1 MLSDERGLWSDITG
15 DVDYSP
21 KEELPAPK
29 GYHWIEDNW
38 TLDTTGPWMD
48 DTLGL
53 GKSFLYTTNFLL
65 LTYNW

>member
-15 DVDYSP
+15 DVEFAP

-29 GYHWIEDNW
+29 AYHWIEDNW
-38 TLDTTGPWMD
+38 SLDTTGPWMD

-53 GKSFLYTTNFLL
+53 GKF
-65 LTYNW
+65 

>member
-15 DVDYSP
+15 DIDYAP

-29 GYHWIEDNW
+29 GYHWIQDNW
-38 TLDTTGPWMD
+38 KLDTTGPWMD

-53 GKSFLYTTNFLL
+53 GKIKYSKKII
-65 LTYNW
+65 